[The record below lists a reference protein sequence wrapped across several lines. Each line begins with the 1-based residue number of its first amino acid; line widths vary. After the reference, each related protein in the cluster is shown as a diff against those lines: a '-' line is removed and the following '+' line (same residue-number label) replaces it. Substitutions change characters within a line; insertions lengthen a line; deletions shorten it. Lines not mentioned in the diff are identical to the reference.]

1 MTPFTLGTRLVTSL
15 LPLAGLLSL
24 ILALAIACSE
34 DPTATPPP
42 AVVVTDSN
50 GNDVV
55 FEKPPERIVAY
66 DSDSVEILF
75 AMGEGHRIVGA
86 HDFVDYPPETAD
98 IPRVGDA
105 FNVNAEKILELEPD
119 LIYAFYAGTLAEL
132 QNLGIKTLYI
142 ESLSSNLDDVM
153 EHFRL
158 WGKITGNVQAAE
170 EEVSKFQAR
179 LDGLKEKLAD
189 VERGPRVYHHTFEFW
204 AAGGDTLV
212 GDIYALL
219 KADLVTKEVSGYKQ
233 VSPEEIVVKDPEVI
247 VAPEDAAQQITDN
260 PAFGDVSAVKNGRIV
275 NPQRG
280 SLSVAGPRLI
290 EAIEELAEFLYPN
303 RFP

>member
-1 MTPFTLGTRLVTSL
+1 MTPFTLRRRLVMSF

-24 ILALAIACSE
+24 ILALAIACGGES
-34 DPTATPPP
+34 TATPRPS
-42 AVVVTDSN
+42 VVVTDSN

-75 AMGEGHRIVGA
+75 AMGEGHRIVGT
-86 HDFVDYPPETAD
+86 HDFVEYPPETAD

-119 LIYAFYAGTLAEL
+119 LIYAAFAGTLAGVE
-132 QNLGIKTLYI
+132 NLGIKTLYI
-142 ESLSSNLDDVM
+142 ESLNNTLADVM

-158 WGKITGNVQAAE
+158 WGTITGNVQAAE
-170 EEVSKFQAR
+170 AEVAKFQVR
-179 LDGLKEKLAD
+179 LNVLKEKLAD
-189 VERGPRVYHHTFEFW
+189 VELGPRVYHHTFEFW

-219 KADLVTKEVSGYKQ
+219 KADLVTKEVSGYVQ
-233 VSPEEIVVKDPEVI
+233 VSPEEVVVKDPEVI
-247 VAPEDAAQQITDN
+247 VAPEDAAQEITDN
-260 PAFGDVSAVKNGRIV
+260 PAFGDVSAVKDGRIV
-275 NPQRG
+275 NPQTG

-290 EAIEELAEFLYPN
+290 DAIEELAKFLYPN